1 MENVWRVFA
10 RDVRRLL
17 KVPPAMVVIVALLV
31 LPSLYTWYNVIGF
44 WNPYEQTG
52 NLRVCVVNQDAGGT
66 SELTG
71 TIDLGDQIVEQL
83 HQNTQLA
90 WEFTDFDSAMDQV
103 RSGQSYAAFV
113 IPEDFTANLLSLTT
127 GSFTQ
132 PKLEYYVNE
141 KLGPVSPKITDT
153 GATTLDETINS
164 TFVSTVSDAA
174 ARAIDQSLGE
184 ASADASALQSRA
196 AAKLQG
202 AEQAVAEGRA
212 ALAQMGEAA
221 GSALERSAAARS
233 KLDGAQGSIG
243 EAAQA
248 LATIAEL
255 TASLQGGVNRFSA
268 VALPAVN
275 QSLLAFSQMAAKA
288 NGAVGDAVA
297 AVHEAQGNV
306 SAAVAQ
312 AQGIVDHC
320 DAAIEQLRALEAS
333 VTDPTQ
339 KQALQQA
346 IASLEATSATARTTL
361 ANLEGLAADIDA
373 TASAVDA
380 ASNAFNDA
388 AQAASAEAQGYAA
401 TLFGTTL
408 PTIGASLGQLSSA
421 TAAMATAVGSEQALV
436 SQAGP
441 VLDQLDTTLRA
452 ARDALGQSDGL
463 LASLEQQLGTVRA
476 DVQAL
481 SISDALTSAFGE
493 ERLDASD
500 IADFMG
506 SPTQLRTEQ
515 LYPLNAYGS
524 AMAPLFMNLTF
535 WIGAFMLMVI
545 LKQEVDAQGIRN
557 LTITQRYLGRFA
569 LLAVMVVL
577 QAAICCTGVLALGV
591 QAVSA
596 PALFAAAIVAS
607 LAYLS
612 IIYALSVTLQHIGK
626 GLCIVLVFAQI
637 PGATGLYPIEMTS
650 PFFQAVYP
658 ALPFTYGINAMRE
671 AICGFYGAQYA
682 VDLAVLAGFFA
693 LFMTLG
699 IVFRPLLANVNRMVA
714 RQVRQSGIFNGESV
728 EVPQRRYRLSQV
740 VRALADKEEYREE
753 ITRRYERFRRL
764 YPRLIRGAL
773 VAGVAVPAVLLL
785 VFSLTPTEKVVAL
798 TVWLAWLVAIIAFLV
813 VVESLRYS
821 IDRQMRLEA
830 LPDDELRALYRRRDA
845 MGAPDEGSVP
855 ARGAKAP
862 GEGAAGQPAKAAD
875 PKPSAEGD
883 LDGAAAKDAAE
894 APSEA
899 SAQAP
904 EQEGGEPP

>member
-1 MENVWRVFA
+1 MGNVGRVFV

-17 KVPPAMVVIVALLV
+17 KVPPALVVVVALLV

-52 NLRVCVVNQDAGGT
+52 NLRVCVVNQDAGAS

-71 TIDLGDQIVEQL
+71 ELDLGDRIVEQL
-83 HQNTQLA
+83 QQNTQLS
-90 WEFTDFDSAMDQV
+90 WQFTDYEDAMAQV

-127 GSFTQ
+127 GSFTKPELQ
-132 PKLEYYVNE
+132 YYVNE

-153 GATTLDETINS
+153 GASTLDETINS
-164 TFVSTVSDAA
+164 TFVATVSKAA
-174 ARAIDQSLGE
+174 ADAIDQSLAE
-184 ASADASALQSRA
+184 SSADLSAIQSRA

-202 AEQAVAEGRA
+202 AGQAIAEGRT

-221 GSALERSAAARS
+221 GTALERSEAARG
-233 KLDGAQGSIG
+233 KLDGARDSIG
-243 EAAQA
+243 EAADA
-248 LATIAEL
+248 LEAIADL
-255 TASLQGGVNRFSA
+255 TASLQEGVNRFSA

-275 QSLLAFSQMAAKA
+275 QSIMAFSQMAAKT

-297 AVHEAQGNV
+297 AVHEAQGSV
-306 SAAVAQ
+306 RSAVAEAQ
-312 AQGIVDHC
+312 AIVDQC
-320 DAAIEQLRALEAS
+320 DAAIDQLRALEEGID
-333 VTDPTQ
+333 DPAQ
-339 KQALQQA
+339 KQVVQQA

-361 ANLEGLAADIDA
+361 ANLQALSADIDA

-388 AQAASAEAQGYAA
+388 AQTASAEAQGYAS

-408 PTIGASLGQLSSA
+408 PTIGSSLGQLSS
-421 TAAMATAVGSEQALV
+421 TASAMASAVGSERALV
-436 SQAGP
+436 DQAAP

-452 ARDALGQSDGL
+452 ARDALAQSDGL
-463 LASLEQQLGTVRA
+463 LASLEQQIGAVRG

-481 SISDALTSAFGE
+481 SISDALTQAFGE
-493 ERLDASD
+493 DRLDAAD

-506 SPTQLRTEQ
+506 APTQLRTEQ

-545 LKQEVDAQGIRN
+545 LKQEVDAEGIRN

-569 LLAVMVVL
+569 LLAVMVTL
-577 QAAICCTGVLALGV
+577 QAIICCAGVLALGV

-612 IIYALSVTLQHIGK
+612 IIYALSVTLQHVGK

-650 PFFQAVYP
+650 PFFQTVYP

-671 AICGFYGAQYA
+671 AICGFYGAQYTG
-682 VDLAVLAGFFA
+682 DLGVLALFFA
-693 LFMTLG
+693 VSMALG
-699 IVFRPLLANVNRMVA
+699 IVLRPRLANVNRMVA
-714 RQVRQSGIFNGESV
+714 RQVRQSGIFNGEDV

-740 VRALADKEEYREE
+740 VRALADKDEYRDE
-753 ITRRYERFRRL
+753 IQRRYDRFKRL

-773 VAGVAVPAVLLL
+773 VAGVAVPAALVL
-785 VFSLTPTEKVVAL
+785 VFSVTPTEKVVAL
-798 TVWLAWLVAIIAFLV
+798 TVWLGWLVAIIAFLI

-821 IDRQMRLEA
+821 IDRQLRLEA

-845 MGAPDEGSVP
+845 MGAPDEGSVR
-855 ARGAKAP
+855 ARAAVRAE
-862 GEGAAGQPAKAAD
+862 GEGADDAGAVGRSDAEAD
-875 PKPSAEGD
+875 ADVEAPE
-883 LDGAAAKDAAE
+883 AAKIPAPAE
-894 APSEA
+894 
-899 SAQAP
+899 
-904 EQEGGEPP
+904 EGVRS